1 MTVGSRA
8 PPPPPEVSAPAATV
22 ASEEVVDEADV
33 GGWVE
38 DVDVVDDVVPFD
50 VREGF
55 DAREEDV
62 ADEPLSRVVVDEV
75 ERAVLP
81 VVRPE
86 VGAAVPPGSG
96 VLVLVGSVAVEG
108 SPPPDVGRGA
118 AVVRGASAV
127 ARAVGCEVVVG
138 AVAVGAGAGGAT
150 LGDWL
155 EPRRKPTEVPDAG
168 SYS

>member
-75 ERAVLP
+75 ERAVLL
-81 VVRPE
+81 VVRPG

-96 VLVLVGSVAVEG
+96 VLVLVGSVAVDEPPP
-108 SPPPDVGRGA
+108 PPPDVGRGA

-138 AVAVGAGAGGAT
+138 AAGAGAGGAT

-155 EPRRKPTEVPDAG
+155 EPRRKPTEVPGAG